1 MIRWHAI
8 YYVSEGTGSTL
19 KDSEV
24 RYTLS
29 KKKHKENA
37 QLLYGYGG
45 RGKVKKE
52 NKFVMEEKIKW

>member
-1 MIRWHAI
+1 M
-8 YYVSEGTGSTL
+8 
-19 KDSEV
+19 DSEV

-37 QLLYGYGG
+37 QLMYGYGG

-52 NKFVMEEKIKW
+52 NKFVMEKRLNESCGEILYG